1 MEFDVIITTY
11 NRKENVTKLVNKI
24 NTLEPSPNKIIV
36 IDTSDEYNSEL
47 NSLEKV
53 LYVRSSVK
61 HQNQPYK
68 RLVGALIATCDN
80 LIFFDDDLII
90 KDDKIFQKL
99 LPIFEYQ
106 NFAGVT
112 CAIDFQNKPVSTAR
126 RITTK
131 ISRYL
136 QLITGVP
143 YPEQGKLSLLGIYT
157 TPQRDKVREVEALH
171 GPVMGFKRKTF
182 LELPYDEMLVL
193 FDKQLIIP
201 EDKLLSIRCQKHGKL
216 YHYPEELV
224 IHPKIK
230 STYFLNL
237 RDHTKRVHL
246 SRYYLNYVLGKSS
259 NKEFFYNLH
268 FKYYSF
274 WRKVIS
280 LITLA
285 FRNLNYLEKYK
296 GLKDAEEIIA
306 EKSLF
311 SSTELGIID
320 DAKIDSNSY
329 KIQKI

>member
-11 NRKENVTKLVNKI
+11 NRKENVTRLVSKI

-68 RLVGALIATCDN
+68 RLVGALIATCEN

-90 KDDKIFQKL
+90 KDENIFKKL
-99 LPIFEYQ
+99 LPIFNSD

-112 CAIDFQNKPVSTAR
+112 CAIDFQKKQASTIQKI
-126 RITTK
+126 ITK
-131 ISRYL
+131 LSRYL

-143 YPEQGKLSLLGIYT
+143 YPKQGKLGPLGIYT
-157 TPQRDKVREVEALH
+157 PPLRDQIREVEALH

-182 LELPYDEMLVL
+182 LELPYDEMLTL
-193 FDKQLIIP
+193 FDRQLIIP
-201 EDKLLSIRCQKHGKL
+201 EDKLLSLRCQKYGKL

-246 SRYYLNYVLGKSS
+246 SRFYFNYLLGKER
-259 NKEFFYNLH
+259 NNVTLYNLH

-274 WRKVIS
+274 FRLLIS
-280 LITLA
+280 ITSS
-285 FRNLNYLEKYK
+285 FISPIRGKEKTK
-296 GLKDAEEIIA
+296 GIMDALKFIRHQFKSQRIESIYQDAEIDA
-306 EKSLF
+306 KLF
-311 SSTELGIID
+311 SSNV
-320 DAKIDSNSY
+320 K
-329 KIQKI
+329 